1 MKKEQ
6 WEIDRQKAD
15 KRRTD
20 GMSLLTKEQ
29 LKTLDETYEA
39 INDFLNDYTDM
50 FDVSSETA
58 RKLQIA
64 FWGLRHEFKKENKE
78 E

>member
-1 MKKEQ
+1 MTKEQ
-6 WEIDRQKAD
+6 WEIDREKAD
-15 KRRTD
+15 KKRKN
-20 GMSLLTKEQ
+20 GMSLLTEEQ
-29 LKTLDETYEA
+29 IKTLDETYEA
-39 INDFLNDYTDM
+39 VSDFVKDYSDM

-58 RKLQIA
+58 RKLQFA